1 MNVHTTTQPA
11 YEGIQTTSSVLAGT
25 DQPPNTTFADPQLS
39 QQFEI
44 DQDGLENHEGDLFFY
59 EFNMDEEFRRLEM
72 MKELERRRL
81 WAQHQQP
88 SDEDEEYDEG
98 EEEEEDTNV
107 SFCQSRASNPSYF
120 SSRRR
125 LIVQMVSTKRTRMNI
140 RPLGGALTGGSVLLN
155 ILLSMDKKKSRS
167 AQSGRHK

>member
-1 MNVHTTTQPA
+1 MKEYRTA
-11 YEGIQTTSSVLAGT
+11 SSVLAGT

-44 DQDGLENHEGDLFFY
+44 DQDGLEDHEGDLFFY
-59 EFNMDEEFRRLEM
+59 EFDMEEEFRRLEM
-72 MKELERRRL
+72 MKELERRRV
-81 WAQHQQP
+81 WAQHHQP

-107 SFCQSRASNPSYF
+107 SFGQISSFKPF
-120 SSRRR
+120 LFLSRRR
-125 LIVQMVSTKRTRMNI
+125 LNAQMVSTKRIRMNA
-140 RPLGGALTGGSVLLN
+140 RLLGGALTGGSVLLN
-155 ILLSMDKKKSRS
+155 IFSSMDKKKNRS